1 MKNTRAIVL
10 VYSTI
15 LLASSFSSAH
25 GEDKPGPHKG
35 YIRMPG
41 GYHTEVLLTAPNR
54 LKVYLLDINW
64 KNPVVKDSAAQ
75 VSFVAGEKNSRQSDV
90 QPTPFVDCKASGDH
104 FVCEFPKNVNLNST
118 GTLTL
123 KSTRAKQAGIEA
135 TYTLP
140 LSYKPE
146 TSVAPT
152 KDDHHHHH

>member
-1 MKNTRAIVL
+1 MKNRLFSVL
-10 VYSTI
+10 VSSLL

-25 GEDKPGPHKG
+25 GEDKPGPNGG

-41 GYHTEVLLTAPNR
+41 GFHTEILATAPNR

-64 KNPVVKDSAAQ
+64 KNPVVKDSS
-75 VSFVAGEKNSRQSDV
+75 VEVAHATASTTAPSIE
-90 QPTPFVDCKASGDH
+90 CKAKKDH
-104 FVCEFPKNVNLNST
+104 FVCELPKTVNLKEV

-123 KSTRAKQAGIEA
+123 KSTRAKQVGVAA

-146 TSVAPT
+146 AAVPPT
-152 KDDHHHHH
+152 KDDHHHH

>member
-1 MKNTRAIVL
+1 MKNRL
-10 VYSTI
+10 STI
-15 LLASSFSSAH
+15 LVSSLLLLASSFSNAH
-25 GEDKPGPHKG
+25 GEDKPGPNGG

-41 GYHTEVLLTAPNR
+41 GYHTEVLATAPNR

-64 KNPVVKDSAAQ
+64 KNPVVKDSTAQ
-75 VSFVAGEKNSRQSDV
+75 VSYAAAGTDKSQDV
-90 QPTPFVDCKASGDH
+90 KATPFSNCKAAADH
-104 FVCEFPKNVNLNST
+104 FVCELPKSVNLNEA

-123 KSTRAKQAGIEA
+123 KSTRAKQAGIVA

-146 TSVAPT
+146 AAVAPT